1 MKRFKKMPS
10 PAMIVAMVALVVAMG
25 GSAYA
30 GVKIG
35 TKQIKNGAV
44 TQPKLSPGLKKGSI
58 AAYASIDGYGPTVQ
72 GTYNKNVTGVT
83 SPSTGVYCV
92 AVDWTAAGRT
102 PASQATPVVVS
113 PRDPT
118 HTGGGDYYPGG
129 TCGSGQVTVQLK
141 NSAGTSVDGWVTV
154 LVP

>member
-1 MKRFKKMPS
+1 MKRFKKGPS

-44 TQPKLSPGLKKGSI
+44 TQPKLSSGLKKGSI
-58 AAYASIDGYGPTVQ
+58 AAYASIDGFGPTVQ
-72 GTYNKNVTGVT
+72 GTYNKNVTGIS

-92 AVDWTAAGRT
+92 AINWSAAGRT

-113 PRDPT
+113 PRSPD
-118 HTGGGDYYPGG
+118 HNGGGDYYPAGACDTG
-129 TCGSGQVTVQLK
+129 EVTVTLE
-141 NSAGTSVDGWVTV
+141 NSSGNAVDGWVTV

>member
-44 TQPKLSPGLKKGSI
+44 TGKKTDRMWALIDSDGTVVRQSGGISVAAKFTGAYYLVFPRSLMGRSLLATPSATSDTSLAASVCGGLNSQQI
-58 AAYASIDGYGPTVQ
+58 ACFSGPNTSSSAY
-72 GTYNKNVTGVT
+72 
-83 SPSTGVYCV
+83 V
-92 AVDWTAAGRT
+92 AVTDDTGTFTDERFYI
-102 PASQATPVVVS
+102 QA
-113 PRDPT
+113 
-118 HTGGGDYYPGG
+118 
-129 TCGSGQVTVQLK
+129 
-141 NSAGTSVDGWVTV
+141 W
-154 LVP
+154 

>member
-10 PAMIVAMVALVVAMG
+10 PAMIVAMAALVVAMG

-44 TQPKLSPGLKKGSI
+44 TQSKLSPGLKKGSI
-58 AAYASIDGYGPTVQ
+58 AAYASIDGFGPTVQ
-72 GTYNKNVTGVT
+72 GSYKKNVTGVT

-92 AVDWTAAGRT
+92 TIDWTAAGRT
-102 PASQATPVVVS
+102 PESQATPVVVS
-113 PRDPT
+113 PRNPD
-118 HTGGGDYYPGG
+118 HTGGGD
-129 TCGSGQVTVQLK
+129 
-141 NSAGTSVDGWVTV
+141 
-154 LVP
+154 